1 MFTFRLQALQTL
13 INHSK
18 LEINICLIQTL
29 IVISQ
34 RRIIAGLGDTLSPIL
49 LKLKM
54 ISKGV
59 IQRMVEEKLSDTMF
73 IVDISVGL
81 GNAISVVIDS
91 DDGLSIDK
99 CIEMS
104 RHIEHQFDREVEDF
118 SLEVSSPGLTQPFKV
133 LRQYLKNLEKEIEI
147 VTLKGDKLVGILKSA
162 DENSFFVELKS
173 NIKIDG
179 KKVVETKTMEF
190 FPNEI
195 KTVKPVITFK

>member
-1 MFTFRLQALQTL
+1 
-13 INHSK
+13 
-18 LEINICLIQTL
+18 
-29 IVISQ
+29 
-34 RRIIAGLGDTLSPIL
+34 
-49 LKLKM
+49 M

>member
-1 MFTFRLQALQTL
+1 
-13 INHSK
+13 
-18 LEINICLIQTL
+18 
-29 IVISQ
+29 
-34 RRIIAGLGDTLSPIL
+34 
-49 LKLKM
+49 
-54 ISKGV
+54 
-59 IQRMVEEKLSDTMF
+59 MVEEKLSDTMF

-81 GNAISVVIDS
+81 GNAISVIIDS
-91 DDGLSIDK
+91 DEGLSIDK

-133 LRQYLKNLEKEIEI
+133 LRQYLKYLEKEIEI
-147 VTLKGDKLVGILKSA
+147 VTVKGDKVVGILKSA
-162 DENSFFVELKS
+162 DENSFFVEIKS

-179 KKVVETKTMEF
+179 KKTVETKTIEF